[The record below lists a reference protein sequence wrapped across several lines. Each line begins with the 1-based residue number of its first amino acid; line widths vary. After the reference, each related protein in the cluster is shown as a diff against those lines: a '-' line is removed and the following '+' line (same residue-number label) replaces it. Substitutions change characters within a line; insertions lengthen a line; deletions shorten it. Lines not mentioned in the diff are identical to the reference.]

1 MNAQETLL
9 TTFVVPVP
17 AESGCGIVE
26 GCGLDGFAVT
36 AIAWRGVVNIAAC
49 TIVGGHVTRLM
60 HNYYNDIVSLFP
72 IFE

>member
-26 GCGLDGFAVT
+26 IFAVT
-36 AIAWRGVVNIAAC
+36 AIAGRGVVNIATY
-49 TIVGGHVTRLM
+49 TIVMGHAMRLT
-60 HNYYNDIVSLFP
+60 HNYYNDIGS
-72 IFE
+72 